1 MIRIVTDS
9 TSDLPAEIVEHFGI
23 DVIPAILVLDG
34 RMYED
39 GVDLSRDDFYE
50 RLPGFAITPTTAS
63 PSAGT
68 FEETYRHGFESGATH
83 ILSLHVSST
92 LSGIYNAAQIA
103 AKSFDGRVS
112 VIDSGQLSL
121 GLGFQVAAAAKAAA
135 TGASLDEV
143 LAAVESVR
151 SRLHVVAM
159 LDTLEYLR
167 RGGRVS
173 LVKAGLGAL
182 FRVRLFLELHEGSI
196 NFLEQVR
203 TRRKSISRL
212 WELIVSLGKIEQFA
226 LLHAGAEVDARELLE
241 RLHTDLPDS
250 AFLVNVTTV
259 IGTHVGPG
267 ALGFVAVVRK

>member
-50 RLPGFAITPTTAS
+50 RLPGFAIPPTTAS